1 MDANEVKRTEEDYLC
16 EMAHPNC
23 YYEPKKKQWECLDF
37 GFEHTR
43 FKVMKRKQYGCNIN
57 FIAHFNSALLTCSR

>member
-1 MDANEVKRTEEDYLC
+1 MGVFR
-16 EMAHPNC
+16 
-23 YYEPKKKQWECLDF
+23 F

-43 FKVMKRKQYGCNIN
+43 FKVMKGKQYGCNIT